1 LQIACHAFINLLL
14 PIFHETNFFKVL
26 VVDGG
31 GSMRRALLGDN
42 VAATALKN
50 NWSGVIIHGCVRD
63 IAELEKINIGIKA
76 LGSIPRKTEK
86 KNVGSRDIP
95 VTFSGVTFR
104 PNEYVYADR
113 DGIVVSDKKLILE
126 GKL

>member
-1 LQIACHAFINLLL
+1 MFL
-14 PIFHETNFFKVL
+14 KVL

-31 GSMRRALLGDN
+31 GSLRRALLGDN

-50 NWSGVIIHGCVRD
+50 NWSGVIIYGCVRD
-63 IAELEKINIGIKA
+63 TVQLEKMNVGIKA
-76 LGSIPRKTEK
+76 LASIPRKTEK

-95 VTFSGVTFR
+95 VTFAGVTFR
-104 PNEYVYADR
+104 PNEFVYADR
-113 DGIVVSDKKLILE
+113 DGIVVSEKELKLQ